1 MHLAF
6 HALVTITSPLDLL
19 SLLVL
24 VFGVLSKA
32 GVIMAT
38 PICAKEGGECRTISV
53 SELFH
58 RASEISHQIHVL
70 STEAYNEFVSIIML
84 NSSSSEESL
93 KHFSVF
99 YCTIHYKMQVTINH
113 SIQFIYDNIQQDSR
127 LWGEM
132 TDSGSYFIMFFLSQN
147 QHFIQGQHLNFSII
161 NSCHTSSI
169 VTPQNKEDALRTPH
183 ERLLSLVIAILRSW
197 QDPLQY
203 VISEF
208 SATHGNT
215 SSILSKSMK
224 IVKQM
229 KRLAKGLNKISEQ
242 VLSYYCGAS
251 KLQYLSPVAQSTELS
266 RHKNDRQYVFISK
279 YFSFVFQVGQH
290 SGAIEQT
297 VPWEQPLAEDGD
309 SLISQLYNLLHC
321 FRRDTNKIDTYL
333 KLLKCRFTQQLKC

>member
-1 MHLAF
+1 MSLWCPLATASP
-6 HALVTITSPLDLL
+6 ALDPTNSEVTLPQAPTSCCGAYLTKITSADPNAKPGLALELPGGAHLSLRWVHSPLMLSELRTRDLL

-32 GVIMAT
+32 DVIMAN
-38 PICAKEGGECRTISV
+38 PICANEGGECQTIS
-53 SELFH
+53 
-58 RASEISHQIHVL
+58 
-70 STEAYNEFVSIIML
+70 
-84 NSSSSEESL
+84 
-93 KHFSVF
+93 
-99 YCTIHYKMQVTINH
+99 
-113 SIQFIYDNIQQDSR
+113 
-127 LWGEM
+127 
-132 TDSGSYFIMFFLSQN
+132 N

-161 NSCHTSSI
+161 NNCHTSSI

-229 KRLAKGLNKISEQ
+229 KQLAKGLNKISEQ
-242 VLSYYCGAS
+242 VLSYYCGES
-251 KLQYLSPVAQSTELS
+251 KLQYLFSSSVFEQDRPASIVRSQITLNGVADVEMAPVAQSTGLS
-266 RHKNDRQYVFISK
+266 RHKNDHQYVFVSK
-279 YFSFVFQVGQH
+279 YFSFVFQVVQH

-297 VPWEQPLAEDGD
+297 VPWEQPLVEDGD

-333 KLLKCRFTQQLKC
+333 KLLKCRFTQR

>member
-1 MHLAF
+1 
-6 HALVTITSPLDLL
+6 
-19 SLLVL
+19 
-24 VFGVLSKA
+24 
-32 GVIMAT
+32 MAT
-38 PICAKEGGECRTISV
+38 PICANEGGECRTISV

-58 RASEISHQIHVL
+58 RAGEISHQIHAL
-70 STEAYNEFVSIIML
+70 STEAYNEF
-84 NSSSSEESL
+84 
-93 KHFSVF
+93 
-99 YCTIHYKMQVTINH
+99 
-113 SIQFIYDNIQQDSR
+113 
-127 LWGEM
+127 
-132 TDSGSYFIMFFLSQN
+132 N

-183 ERLLSLVIAILRSW
+183 KRLLSLVIAILRSW

-215 SSILSKSMK
+215 SSILSKSVK

-242 VLSYYCGAS
+242 V
-251 KLQYLSPVAQSTELS
+251 
-266 RHKNDRQYVFISK
+266 
-279 YFSFVFQVGQH
+279 GQH

-297 VPWEQPLAEDGD
+297 VPWEQPLDEDGD

-333 KLLKCRFTQQLKC
+333 KLLKCRFTQKLKC